1 MRGREMGIRDR
12 WPLFRRHPERPA
24 GPSRYVIP
32 DGLQGRAGIQTGAPQ
47 IPAPRRCDWIPASA
61 GMTAKNDVLPDGPQG
76 RAGIQTGAPQVP
88 APCKSPWIP
97 GSRCARPGMTPKK
110 AERAVARRRRAAPA
124 ARTPDFAVQ
133 RARRRGIG

>member
-76 RAGIQTGAPQVP
+76 RAGIQTGASQVRLDP
-88 APCKSPWIP
+88 RFALCAP
-97 GSRCARPGMTPKK
+97 GDDGKK
-110 AERAVARRRRAAPA
+110 AVPPQPA
-124 ARTPDFAVQ
+124 CPFS
-133 RARRRGIG
+133 